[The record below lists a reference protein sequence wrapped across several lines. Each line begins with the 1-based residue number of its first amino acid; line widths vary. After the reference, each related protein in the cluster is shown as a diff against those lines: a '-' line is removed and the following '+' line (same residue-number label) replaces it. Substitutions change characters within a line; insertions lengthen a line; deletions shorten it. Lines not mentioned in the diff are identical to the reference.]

1 MQHVDDELLTL
12 LALQFEEPED
22 VTARHLAS
30 CARCQAE
37 LDALRRVVASGRAAP
52 TQSELLDPPARVWD
66 NISAALGVQSGSED
80 TGPEAYGADESSSR
94 PVPPVGAPSTSR
106 QSRQAFPTDTS
117 KAQTPPAAGSTAA
130 EEVRPARRSRRVPT
144 WLAVAAA
151 FVVGALGAG
160 AVVSVVGDDDEPP
173 TPTTSQLADAELE
186 PLGGAGTAGSA
197 AVLADDGH
205 RLLEVQIDDRT
216 PGEGYREVWLLDAD
230 ATRLVSLGVLTG
242 TEGRLDIPD
251 DLDLADYPVVDVS
264 REPLDG
270 DPTHSGDSIARGTL
284 GL

>member
-1 MQHVDDELLTL
+1 MQHVDDEMLTL
-12 LALQFEEPED
+12 LALQFEEPGD

-30 CARCQAE
+30 CARCQGE
-37 LDALRRVVASGRAAP
+37 LDALRRVVAGGRAAP
-52 TQSELLDPPARVWD
+52 TQSELLDPPAHVWE
-66 NISAALGVQSGSED
+66 NIAAALGAQPGLADAGSD
-80 TGPEAYGADESSSR
+80 QAGGATS
-94 PVPPVGAPSTSR
+94 PAAPLPSH
-106 QSRQAFPTDTS
+106 RQAHVSPARASAEHASAADAPT
-117 KAQTPPAAGSTAA
+117 A
-130 EEVRPARRSRRVPT
+130 ESPSPPARRLPI

-160 AVVSVVGDDDEPP
+160 AVVSVVGDDDEA
-173 TPTTSQLADAELE
+173 TPTTSLVADAELE

-197 AVLADDGH
+197 AVVADDGH

-216 PGEGYREVWLLDAD
+216 PGNGYREVWLLDAD

-242 TEGRLDIPD
+242 TQGRLDIPD
-251 DLDLADYPVVDVS
+251 DLDLADFPVVDVS